1 MNELEFQW
9 DGQKRLTN
17 IKKHKIDFSDVVG
30 LFYDNETLV
39 IEDPEHYD
47 EQRYLALGIDTK
59 CRAVLVV
66 HVYRDVDVIRIIS
79 ARKADTKERIQ
90 FSGNDL

>member
-9 DGQKRLTN
+9 DEKKRLAN
-17 IKKHKIDFSDVVG
+17 IKKHKIDFADVVG
-30 LFYDNETLV
+30 LFYDNETLI

-59 CRAVLVV
+59 CRVVLVV
-66 HVYRDVDVIRIIS
+66 HVYRCIDVIRIIS
-79 ARKADTKERIQ
+79 ARKADTKERKQ
-90 FSGNDL
+90 FAGDL